1 MKGST
6 KMWESKPLFFEDEN
20 ESTTSTIWRNP
31 YVN

>member
-6 KMWESKPLFFEDEN
+6 KMRESNSLFFEDEN
-20 ESTTSTIWRNP
+20 ESTTLTIWRNP